1 MKKIL
6 LGMLMLL
13 FVVSC
18 GSGPDK
24 TVSKFINNVKAEKIK
39 EAAKYAIDE
48 NFEGNLEVKYNNKIQ
63 ELLFKTLLK
72 NIEYKIV
79 KTEKQDEE
87 TSIVTVEVKNV
98 DMQKVFLQI
107 FQKMLN
113 KTFSKDGS
121 NGESSIEEELKQQ
134 LEAKNKPKT
143 TNTTQFIVK
152 KTSDGEKVAV
162 TAENID
168 VLLGRLNTTLS
179 NLNTLGNTQEE
190 TAVELPETGPSTGVS
205 QKPEELRNQKK

>member
-87 TSIVTVEVKNV
+87 TSIVTVEVKDRKSV
-98 DMQKVFLQI
+98 V
-107 FQKMLN
+107 
-113 KTFSKDGS
+113 
-121 NGESSIEEELKQQ
+121 
-134 LEAKNKPKT
+134 
-143 TNTTQFIVK
+143 
-152 KTSDGEKVAV
+152 
-162 TAENID
+162 
-168 VLLGRLNTTLS
+168 
-179 NLNTLGNTQEE
+179 
-190 TAVELPETGPSTGVS
+190 
-205 QKPEELRNQKK
+205 